1 MNHPLSQDPQLI
13 WLKDDLGDGHLLE
26 ELADWIETYLHT
38 TEAHFLQWWDVV
50 VGDRDFWDELPS
62 LVEALMHRRYIAGK
76 AACLAP
82 SLIALHRSSNRSG
95 ILTMTYSDSDEI
107 LEDECPLQSFLVA
120 YTSLS
125 LRMAKID
132 HQTLV
137 DNFDDAGALTD
148 LVSERYLQT
157 LHQVMGYGYPFWKHL
172 IYNTNYDCKVTITAM
187 MTRFMQPLEDG
198 FALMTRMSKAILD
211 HSQRV
216 PVLIQK
222 FFVHINIVN
231 RFMQHYRMLQ
241 NGKTKADEA
250 LELSLR
256 GLPIQAHQFFLVVD
270 ERFKEFITKQVPVL
284 SIDVSQGFVL
294 HLSSLLRHVAGSDEQ
309 LMRGMIGERLI
320 INQHLSRDESTYLV
334 ELAWKFDVLR
344 RCVFDGRMEIRV
356 QGVDTMQAELVN
368 VYSKFISNGPA
379 QKDHPIPQYLSD
391 FMLANKLV
399 EYFVGVES
407 HPQLI
412 TRCGNILGFLVVTH
426 RYTEN
431 ESDIIWKA
439 VTSSQ
444 DSHFVDTI
452 LTMMPNI
459 FHIAH
464 YHTLLY
470 LTTKLNELPIH
481 AFNGSMLHYGHL
493 LLRHLRD
500 NWKWDPVNPKMAMPP
515 FDLCIRLIRQSAV
528 EGSLEA
534 PRKRD
539 VHSFA
544 ATELTHLLPFGPSEA
559 DRKAIY
565 QDCIQDISDH
575 TDFASGSVSA
585 INALLSHGGDIPSLS
600 NEWDFARLIVG
611 DFAHTIEAERSTKN
625 SSQMLDE
632 RLAPRLTL
640 IQTII
645 LNVPDTIPAD
655 TATQLWEYTV
665 GSQALSPSAR
675 DTAWLMIFL
684 LVIRKI
690 THRNSFIDQCVKEH
704 LLRLQPRFYTDGC
717 LSFATEVSNYH
728 LRTVSRLGD
737 SVKQGPTAADL
748 LWQLSLTAPSGTI
761 ERQAIETL
769 VALYLDTPE
778 NQRRSRAETEAIHI
792 GVVERCIRQL
802 TSAASKLKAFSDG
815 TSSGEDEPMVIVAS
829 EDQVQVQR
837 LSFSRS
843 LTVLKEFIG
852 GIRARPRY
860 SPQLQSKPHVFQQ
873 HGEMKGD
880 TIRIHYQFFCTGASA
895 DMRTI
900 EAGDL
905 ETLQEFTQR
914 LKCLTGSSKLTLI
927 SGGHKLDHCDISD
940 KTLQELKID
949 QKGLLLV
956 KRDADADSVP
966 ELASKSALRPVEVE
980 VLTYF
985 PDLYQFLTMEEEL
998 GKQVGYICASL
1009 QCFQLNYKPSPGF

>member
-1 MNHPLSQDPQLI
+1 
-13 WLKDDLGDGHLLE
+13 
-26 ELADWIETYLHT
+26 
-38 TEAHFLQWWDVV
+38 
-50 VGDRDFWDELPS
+50 
-62 LVEALMHRRYIAGK
+62 
-76 AACLAP
+76 
-82 SLIALHRSSNRSG
+82 
-95 ILTMTYSDSDEI
+95 MTYSDSDEM
-107 LEDECPLQSFLVA
+107 LEDESPLQSFLVA
-120 YTSLS
+120 YTSLT
-125 LRMAKID
+125 LRMTKID
-132 HQTLV
+132 HQTLIE
-137 DNFDDAGALTD
+137 NFDDAGPLTD

-157 LHQVMGYGYPFWKHL
+157 LHQVMGYGYPFWKQL
-172 IYNTNYDCKVTITAM
+172 LYNTNHGCKTTITAM
-187 MTRFMQPLEDG
+187 MTRFMQPPEDG
-198 FALMTRMSKAILD
+198 LSLVTRVSKEILD
-211 HSQRV
+211 HSGKV

-241 NGKTKADEA
+241 NGKTKVDET

-256 GLPIQAHQFFLVVD
+256 GLPTQAHQYFLMVD
-270 ERFKEFITKQVPVL
+270 ERFKDFITKQVPAL
-284 SIDVSQGFVL
+284 SIDVSQGFVS
-294 HLSSLLRHVAGSDEQ
+294 HLSSLLRQVAGSDEQ
-309 LMRGMIGERLI
+309 LMREMMSERLI
-320 INQHLSRDESTYLV
+320 MTQHLTREESTYLV
-334 ELAWKFDVLR
+334 ELAWKFDVLKK
-344 RCVFDGRMEIRV
+344 CVVDGRMEIRV
-356 QGVDTMQAELVN
+356 QGVDTMQVELVA
-368 VYSKFISNGPA
+368 VYTKFISNGPA
-379 QKDHPIPQYLSD
+379 QRDHPIPQYLSD

-399 EYFVGVES
+399 EYFVSVES

-431 ESDIIWKA
+431 ESDTIWRA

-452 LTMMPNI
+452 LSMMPNI
-459 FHIAH
+459 FHIAQ

-481 AFNGSMLHYGHL
+481 AFNGSMLAYGRL
-493 LLRHLRD
+493 LLRQLRD
-500 NWKWDPVNPKMAMPP
+500 LWKFDPNNQKMAMPP

-534 PRKRD
+534 PRKRE

-544 ATELTHLLPFGPSEA
+544 TSELSHLLAFGPSDA
-559 DRKAIY
+559 DRKVIY
-565 QDCIQDISDH
+565 HDCIEDISGH
-575 TDFASGSVSA
+575 TDFASGSISA
-585 INALLSHGGDIPSLS
+585 INALLSHGGDIPSLT
-600 NEWDFARLIVG
+600 NEGDFARLIVG
-611 DFAHTIEAERSTKN
+611 DFAHTIEAERSSRS

-632 RLAPRLTL
+632 RLLPRLTL

-645 LNVPDTIPAD
+645 LYVPDTIPPD
-655 TATQLWEYTV
+655 TATLLWEYVV
-665 GSQALSPSAR
+665 GSQALSTSAR
-675 DTAWLMIFL
+675 DTAWMMIFL

-690 THRNSFIDQCVKEH
+690 NHRNSFIDQCVKEH
-704 LLRLQPRFYTDGC
+704 LLRLQPRFYTEGC
-717 LSFATEVSNYH
+717 LAFAREVSNYH

-737 SVKQGPTAADL
+737 SVKEGPTAADL

-829 EDQVQVQR
+829 DNEVQLQK

-860 SPQLQSKPHVFQQ
+860 SPQIQTKPHIFHPPRQSKGVIIQ
-873 HGEMKGD
+873 
-880 TIRIHYQFFCTGASA
+880 IRYQCFGTSTSA

-905 ETLQEFTQR
+905 ETLQDFIQR
-914 LKCLTGSSKLTLI
+914 LKSLTGFSKLTLI
-927 SGGHKLDHCDISD
+927 TGGQKVELPDMLD

-949 QKGLLLV
+949 QKGLLIV
-956 KRDADADSVP
+956 RQDADAESVP
-966 ELASKSALRPVEVE
+966 DLASTLALRPAEVE

-985 PDLYQFLTMEEEL
+985 PHLYQFLTMEEEL
-998 GKQVGYICASL
+998 GKEVGCICTSSR
-1009 QCFQLNYKPSPGF
+1009 C

>member
-1 MNHPLSQDPQLI
+1 VAYTD
-13 WLKDDLGDGHLLE
+13 
-26 ELADWIETYLHT
+26 
-38 TEAHFLQWWDVV
+38 
-50 VGDRDFWDELPS
+50 
-62 LVEALMHRRYIAGK
+62 
-76 AACLAP
+76 
-82 SLIALHRSSNRSG
+82 SG
-95 ILTMTYSDSDEI
+95 EI
-107 LEDECPLQSFLVA
+107 LEDESPLQSFLVA
-120 YTSLS
+120 YTSLT
-125 LRMAKID
+125 LRMARID

-137 DNFDDAGALTD
+137 ENFDDAGALTD
-148 LVSERYLQT
+148 LLSERYLQT

-187 MTRFMQPLEDG
+187 MTRFMQPSEDG
-198 FALMTRMSKAILD
+198 LSLMTRLSKEILD

-216 PVLIQK
+216 PILIQK

-256 GLPIQAHQFFLVVD
+256 GLPIQAHQLFLVVD
-270 ERFKEFITKQVPVL
+270 ERFKAFITKQVPAL

-294 HLSSLLRHVAGSDEQ
+294 HLSSLLRYVVGSDEQ
-309 LMRGMIGERLI
+309 LMRELMGERLI
-320 INQHLSRDESTYLV
+320 MTQHLSRDESTYLM
-334 ELAWKFDVLR
+334 ELAWKFDVLK
-344 RCVFDGRMEIRV
+344 RCIVDGRMEIRV

-368 VYSKFISNGPA
+368 VYSKFISSGPA
-379 QKDHPIPQYLSD
+379 QRDHPIPQYLSD

-459 FHIAH
+459 FHIAQ

-470 LTTKLNELPIH
+470 LTIKLNELPIH
-481 AFNGSMLHYGHL
+481 AFNGSMLNYGRS
-493 LLRHLRD
+493 LLRQLRD
-500 NWKWDPVNPKMAMPP
+500 TWKWDPVNPKMAMPP
-515 FDLCIRLIRQSAV
+515 FNLCIRLIRQSAV

-539 VHSFA
+539 VHLFA
-544 ATELTHLLPFGPSEA
+544 TTELTQLLPFGPSDA
-559 DRKAIY
+559 DRKVIY
-565 QDCIQDISDH
+565 HDCIQDISDH

-585 INALLSHGGDIPSLS
+585 INALVSHGGDIPSLT
-600 NEWDFARLIVG
+600 NDWDFARLVVG
-611 DFAHTIEAERSTKN
+611 DFANTIDAERSTRS
-625 SSQMLDE
+625 SSQMLEE
-632 RLAPRLTL
+632 RLVPRLTL

-645 LNVPDTIPAD
+645 LYVPDTIPVD
-655 TATQLWEYTV
+655 TATQLWEYAV
-665 GSQALSPSAR
+665 GSQALSASAR
-675 DTAWLMIFL
+675 DTAWMMIFL
-684 LVIRKI
+684 SVIRKI
-690 THRNSFIDQCVKEH
+690 NHRNSFIDQCVKAH
-704 LLRLQPRFYTDGC
+704 LLRLQPRFYTEGC

-737 SVKQGPTAADL
+737 TVKQGPTAADL

-761 ERQAIETL
+761 ERGAIETL
-769 VALYLDTPE
+769 VSLYLDTPE

-792 GVVERCIRQL
+792 GVVERCIQQL

-829 EDQVQVQR
+829 EDEVQMQR

-860 SPQLQSKPHVFQQ
+860 SPQLQNKPHVFQQ
-873 HGEMKGD
+873 PRESKGD
-880 TIRIHYQFFCTGASA
+880 TIQIRYQCFGTSTSA
-895 DMRTI
+895 DMRTM

-905 ETLQEFTQR
+905 DTLQGFTQR
-914 LKCLTGSSKLTLI
+914 LKSLTGFSKLTLI
-927 SGGHKLDHCDISD
+927 SGGQKVELSEISD
-940 KTLQELKID
+940 KTLRELKID
-949 QKGLLLV
+949 QGLLIV
-956 KRDADADSVP
+956 KQDAEADSVP
-966 ELASKSALRPVEVE
+966 DLASTSALRPVEVE

-998 GKQVGYICASL
+998 GKEVVCICALLRCYHLLTTSRSL
-1009 QCFQLNYKPSPGF
+1009 NFWSRFHRTTALQHSSAPTVYLSRRYFLHRPHLRSCIRYTR